1 MMSFMTPLWRSG
13 KNQHIKILR
22 LQIEKVKGECFME
35 IGAYFEVLKYIL
47 MTATFIALVLIF
59 LYAFYGKEEKAS

>member
-1 MMSFMTPLWRSG
+1 MD
-13 KNQHIKILR
+13 
-22 LQIEKVKGECFME
+22 